1 MRSYSYALVDRR
13 VLVVDPMTYTVVAD
27 IGR

>member
-13 VLVVDPMTYTVVAD
+13 VLVADPMTYTVVAD